1 MFKFV
6 LFYEYFFFLKEY
18 TGEDDSDL
26 YLEER
31 EKALQIAQA
40 EKRRIQLSVPGILNP
55 HEVLEEM
62 QD

>member
-1 MFKFV
+1 MN
-6 LFYEYFFFLKEY
+6 YQEY

-31 EKALQIAQA
+31 ESALRSAEQ
-40 EKRRIQLSVPGILNP
+40 EKRRMQMSVPGIINP
-55 HEVLEEM
+55 YEILEEM